1 MELKGGITTLFFF
14 FFFALIAEL
23 PTNSRST
30 CGIIIPEEE
39 KRIYVNNEIENES
52 CVFHRNGSEKC
63 TTHDSLVT
71 HTFDNFHQLHPC
83 LINIKA
89 CYDISILV
97 IHISKSRVKI
107 YPKFYTVL
115 LSLIFLFRR
124 IPGANRRSSRLEE
137 ELKRDDDSRESIV
150 FRHHELPLC
159 KRDLKR
165 KASRY

>member
-1 MELKGGITTLFFF
+1 MHDPRF
-14 FFFALIAEL
+14 
-23 PTNSRST
+23 T
-30 CGIIIPEEE
+30 CHAHLRQLSPATPMLD
-39 KRIYVNNEIENES
+39 KYQ
-52 CVFHRNGSEKC
+52 
-63 TTHDSLVT
+63 SL
-71 HTFDNFHQLHPC
+71 LR
-83 LINIKA
+83 
-89 CYDISILV
+89 YLV

-165 KASRY
+165 KASRYLRRINPQGFWDPVQVSDNTQHRF